1 MILNV
6 NIPNNEY
13 DIIIKKG
20 IFNNIHDE
28 ISKVFKGNKIFVVTD
43 ENVNNLY
50 GNNFSNKIVLKPGE
64 ESKSLENLEKIYDE
78 LASFNMTRSD
88 LILALGGGVVGDIAG
103 FAASTYLRGVP
114 FIQIPT
120 TILSQVDSS
129 IGGKV
134 AVNLSFGKNL
144 VGSFY
149 QPKLVLIDPDILYT
163 LPTRYLNDGLAEVI
177 KYGCIR
183 DKSLFNSLSSYGDKD
198 ELFKNIENVI
208 FTCCNIK
215 REIVERDEKDLGER
229 MILNFGHTI
238 GHGIERYFN
247 YERYTHGEAVA
258 IGMCLITKFSEDMGL
273 TVKGTYERIKNL
285 LLKFNLPIDCPI
297 DDREKLLEGIFL
309 DKKSNSNSINLILL
323 REIGESFIYN
333 ISKETFSHMMSN
345 II

>member
-20 IFNNIHDE
+20 IFSNIRDE
-28 ISKVFKGNKIFVVTD
+28 IGMVFKGNKIFIVTD
-43 ENVNNLY
+43 ENVDKLY
-50 GNNFSNKIVLKPGE
+50 GRDFSNKIVLKPGE
-64 ESKSLENLEKIYDE
+64 ESKSLENLEKIYNKM
-78 LASFNMTRSD
+78 AQSNMTRND
-88 LILALGGGVVGDIAG
+88 LVLALGGGVVGDIAG

-120 TILSQVDSS
+120 SLLSQVDSS

-149 QPKLVLIDPDILYT
+149 QPKLVLIDPDLLST
-163 LPTRYLNDGLAEVI
+163 LPIRYLNDGLAEVI

-183 DKSLFNSLSSYGDKD
+183 DINLFNLLSSYDD
-198 ELFKNIENVI
+198 HDDLFKNIDDVI

-247 YERYTHGEAVA
+247 YEKYTHGEAVA
-258 IGMCLITKFSEDMGL
+258 IGMCLITKWSEEMGL
-273 TVKGTYERIKNL
+273 TFKGTYERIKNL
-285 LLKFNLPIDCPI
+285 LLKFNLPIDCSM
-297 DDREKLLEGIFL
+297 DDKKKLLDGIFL
-309 DKKSNSNSINLILL
+309 DKKSHSNSINLILL
-323 REIGESFIYN
+323 KEIGESFIYN
-333 ISKETFSHMMSN
+333 ISKETLSLWIRRM
-345 II
+345 